1 MNLLIVEDQ
10 DMMRKTLRRFL
21 QPAFPHWHL
30 LEAADGAS
38 ALAACAAHRPQVVL
52 MDISLPDTDGI
63 ALTVRVKALL
73 PGAQVI
79 FVSYL
84 SGETHVARALAAGGC
99 AYVVK
104 DRLFSDLVPAITG
117 VVTAGPPA
125 GSVEGI
131 A

>member
-1 MNLLIVEDQ
+1 MTLLIVEDQ

-21 QPAFPHWHL
+21 QPAFPQWTV

-38 ALAACAAHRPQVVL
+38 ALAACVAHRPQAVL
-52 MDISLPDTDGI
+52 MDISLPDMDGI

-73 PGAQVI
+73 PEVQVI

-84 SGETHVARALAAGGC
+84 SGETHVERALAAGGC

-104 DRLFSDLVPAITG
+104 DQMFSDLIPAIVDAVG
-117 VVTAGPPA
+117 AF
-125 GSVEGI
+125 
-131 A
+131 